1 MIDVSLNDT
10 CHCLLLQPV
19 CENLAYGDLVTSVP
33 RRPSFPSDAGYQ
45 QALSVTKGPVW
56 ASPREWFIFASVE
69 ELM

>member
-19 CENLAYGDLVTSVP
+19 CERLAYGDMVMGVP
-33 RRPSFPSDAGYQ
+33 RLPSFPSIASYQ
-45 QALSVTKGPVW
+45 QALSVTKGPMW
-56 ASPREWFIFASVE
+56 DSPREWFIFASVE